1 MTLRD
6 QHARFV
12 AAYRKSLNAG
22 EAAIEAGYSA
32 PRARKTGWDLLQRE
46 DVKAALAEEQ
56 ARVIQTARL
65 TEEHLLERLALIVD
79 GAEKDADRIAAIKL
93 YGQHI
98 GMFKASV
105 HVEHS
110 LSLEELILG
119 KPKGS

>member
-1 MTLRD
+1 MLRD

-98 GMFKASV
+98 GMFK
-105 HVEHS
+105 EK
-110 LSLEELILG
+110 LEITGGVTLEQLMPKSKF
-119 KPKGS
+119 KP